1 MKTDSCQR
9 YLEDPEAN
17 AGHLETCEECRA
29 LFADP
34 DVPFRHE
41 PIDIA
46 DLPLAPWEGAA
57 HRPWPLI
64 AGTVLAVLAAA
75 VALFTVSGV
84 SPLHGF
90 THAVQSGIPSLEVL
104 ELLASGVQHAPP
116 AFRLLAI
123 LAFVVVNSL
132 LYLLL
137 RKAPKGL
144 DV

>member
-1 MKTDSCQR
+1 MTTDSCQR

-17 AGHLETCEECRA
+17 SGHLESCPECRA
-29 LFADP
+29 LFSDP

-41 PIDIA
+41 PIVIDE
-46 DLPLAPWEGAA
+46 LPVAPWEGAA

-64 AGTVLAVLAAA
+64 VLTLLAVLTAAS
-75 VALFTVSGV
+75 ALFLVSGV
-84 SPLHGF
+84 SPVHGF
-90 THAVQSGIPSLEVL
+90 TRAVQSGVPSLEVV
-104 ELLASGVQHAPP
+104 ELLANGIQHAPP
-116 AFRLLAI
+116 TFRVVAI
-123 LAFVVVNSL
+123 AGFVVVNSL